1 MDIAQQHRFLIIGR
15 RAAVLAAALLLAACQ
30 TARPDFTERS
40 RQDCE
45 RGDQEACRMLEA
57 LTPPE
62 PPQTPHAARKPPP
75 PRPTRVQTDVQ
86 AIIKGM
92 EQARVSARG
101 GYRENTPPPGAP
113 SHEGPGPDS
122 ALPE

>member
-1 MDIAQQHRFLIIGR
+1 MDTKQRHGFPVFGH
-15 RAAVLAAALLLAACQ
+15 RAAVLAAILLLAGCQ
-30 TARPDFTERS
+30 AARPDFTERS

-45 RGDQEACRMLEA
+45 RGDQDACRMLEA

-62 PPQTPHAARKPPP
+62 PPRPQHAAKPPP

-86 AIIKGM
+86 AIIRGM
-92 EQARVSARG
+92 EQAKVSARDG
-101 GYRENTPPPGAP
+101 HRENTPPPGAP
-113 SHEGPGPDS
+113 SHEGPDS